1 MTVSAL
7 NAATSAYGAR
17 TSTPATR
24 LAAAAGANGLD
35 PAVDAKLKKNA
46 TDFEAM
52 FLETLVDRMYGS
64 LGDEGPLG
72 GGGTGGEVWRSM
84 LGQQHARSIVK
95 AGGIG
100 VAASVYDEL
109 VKLQARSSSAA
120 ATAKAGS

>member
-1 MTVSAL
+1 MSAVSAL
-7 NAATSAYGAR
+7 SAATAYRAQA
-17 TSTPATR
+17 PAAR
-24 LAAAAGANGLD
+24 LAAPAGANGLD
-35 PAVDAKLKKNA
+35 PTVDAKLKKNA
-46 TDFEAM
+46 TDFESM

-84 LGQQHARSIVK
+84 LGQQHARSIVS

-109 VKLQARSSSAA
+109 VKLQARASGDA